1 VIHRTA
7 YVLVACGD
15 SRRGSA
21 IVEELEQ
28 QGMRAFWCATAREAL
43 IAPRPDVLIS
53 SLDLP
58 DHDGLELCEALGSS
72 ATPIASILLCDEGSI
87 DIYRRAMHLG
97 VQDLCDQSASPASIA
112 ESAEKAVEVLWK
124 QGPDSAFQATIQ
136 STSSACEQV
145 QRNLSA
151 WLLVRGIAPSTRC
164 RIATALGEGL
174 ANAVRHAYPGDIGP
188 IEIEARLHD
197 RDVEVSIRDRGEGMT
212 EAEKFNATDTEI
224 QGGFTHMCALS
235 EDLSLATHANLG
247 THVGMRFSAHRTH
260 FDEDQRTDFEDFDF
274 LGPDHVRALLDD
286 IESPNGHEIVH
297 LSPALAVTIGRL
309 LAGPSPDRFLATGI

>member
-1 VIHRTA
+1 MIHRTA

-21 IVEELEQ
+21 IVEQLEQ

-87 DIYRRAMHLG
+87 DIYRRAMQLG
-97 VQDLCDQSASPASIA
+97 VQDLCDETASAEAIA
-112 ESAEKAVEVLWK
+112 ESAEKAVETLWK
-124 QGPDSAFQATIQ
+124 QGPENGFQATVQ
-136 STSSACEQV
+136 STASACEQV

-174 ANAVRHAYPGDIGP
+174 ENAVRHAYPGDIGP
-188 IEIEARLHD
+188 IEIEANLHD
-197 RDVEVSIRDRGEGMT
+197 RDVELSIRDRGDGMT
-212 EAEKFNATDTEI
+212 ESQKFDATDSEKG
-224 QGGFTHMCALS
+224 GGFSRMCALS
-235 EDLSLATHANLG
+235 EELSLATHANLG

-260 FDEDQRTDFEDFDF
+260 FDEDERTDFEDFDF
-274 LGPDHVRALLDD
+274 LAPDHVRALLDD
-286 IESPNGHEIVH
+286 IEGPGGHDVVH
-297 LSPALAVTIGRL
+297 ISPALAVTIGRL